1 METIIGFLVGYV
13 VGSREGKEGL
23 ERLRTSWKAI
33 TTSPEVRKLAGE
45 ALSVAEQVTEQT
57 SVRSLGAVGGTI
69 ARTLTERVTGTRQV
83 ESDAA

>member
-57 SVRSLGAVGGTI
+57 SVRSLGAVGGSI
-69 ARTLTERVTGTRQV
+69 ARTLTERVAGTRQV